1 MKELASDERIKEII
15 EEFNNLQI
23 DKSNDLFASLY
34 EFDRVSKQVFIVIE
48 EHQDIYAFADLEKM
62 LKEKIHKKILLAY
75 IKNNKIFDNY
85 LE

>member
-1 MKELASDERIKEII
+1 MKKLASDERVKEII

-23 DKSNDLFASLY
+23 VKSNDLFASLY
-34 EFDRVSKQVFIVIE
+34 EFDRATKQVFIVIE
-48 EHQDIYAFADLEKM
+48 EHQDIYAFAELQQM
-62 LKEKIHKKILLAY
+62 LKEKVHRKILLSY